1 MSEFH
6 VVTVGWG
13 RAMVEGLWAG
23 IAARSQ
29 ARFSHVIHPA
39 VAAADWK
46 QARGD
51 GIRFFRETAWSGL
64 PAADPALL
72 ASLERDGVPT
82 IHNMILGDR
91 VVSRQ
96 PYEDARRYAT
106 FVAARLLALFGELRP
121 SVVVGG
127 FDALHSGLA
136 LAVARR
142 LGIPWRAFHFSVLPP
157 GLACFCDGMNP
168 AARVTMAQRPRD
180 ELRALAKSTLA
191 KFEDRTLRAAAYV
204 APTRSPRRALAMLP
218 RRAGSL
224 LRTLKRSREREFA
237 RFTDPAPRYDAVAAL
252 RSLMRLRRANRSLE
266 QVEALA
272 TPPAGP
278 FVLFGLHMQPE
289 SSIDVWAPFFS
300 NQMWVIELL
309 SRSIPASH
317 RLLVK
322 IHKSDVSNHDRAA
335 LERMR
340 SLPGVELVR
349 PFADSREFLEKA
361 DLVVA
366 IQGTLG
372 LEAAL
377 LGKPVIMLG
386 ESPVGAFP
394 TAVRAGALADLPG
407 LVRSQ
412 LALARPSRERIEE
425 AFADY
430 LAPFMPAGPNHW
442 GVPRSEAELEGF
454 ARMFDVLREHLAGQ
468 DPAC

>member
-1 MSEFH
+1 MSGFH
-6 VVTVGWG
+6 VVTVGWV
-13 RAMVEGLWAG
+13 RTLIEGLWAG

-29 ARFSHVIHPA
+29 ARFSHVVHPA
-39 VAAADWK
+39 VSAADWTG
-46 QARGD
+46 ARD
-51 GIRFFRETAWSGL
+51 AGIRFFREAAWQGM

-72 ASLERDGVPT
+72 ASLEREGVPT

-91 VVSRQ
+91 VVSRLS
-96 PYEDARRYAT
+96 YDDARRYAA
-106 FVAARLLALFGELRP
+106 FVAARLLALFGEMRP

-127 FDALHSGLA
+127 FDSLHGGLA
-136 LAVARR
+136 LAVSRR
-142 LGIPWRAFHFSVLPP
+142 LGIPWRALHFSVLPA

-168 AARVTMAQRPRD
+168 AARVTMAPRPRE
-180 ELRALAKSTLA
+180 ELLALARSTLA
-191 KFEDRTLRAAAYV
+191 EFEHRRLRAAAYI
-204 APTRSPRRALAMLP
+204 APARSPSLALAMLP
-218 RRAGSL
+218 LRAGSL
-224 LRTLKRSREREFA
+224 MRILRRSREKDFV
-237 RFTDPAPRYDAVAAL
+237 RFTDPAARYDAMAAL
-252 RSLMRLRRANRSLE
+252 HSFRRRSRANRALNE
-266 QVEALA
+266 VETLA
-272 TPPAGP
+272 TPPADP
-278 FVLFGLHMQPE
+278 FVLYCLHLQPE

-340 SLPGVELVR
+340 ALPGVELVR
-349 PFADSREFLEKA
+349 PFAESRDFVEKA

-366 IQGTLG
+366 VQGTIG

-386 ESPVGAFP
+386 ESPVAVFP
-394 TAVRAGALADLPG
+394 TAVHAGALAELPG

-412 LALARPSRERIEE
+412 IALARPSREQVEE

-430 LAPFMPAGPNHW
+430 LAPFMQAGTNHW
-442 GVPRSEAELEGF
+442 DTPKTDAELEGF
-454 ARMFDVLREHLAGQ
+454 ARMFDVLREHLPGQ
-468 DPAC
+468 SPRR